1 VRAFD
6 KPKIWRLVMV
16 GQENG
21 VEFEEECM
29 FTLKGVISSVD
40 LPPIYEKPSMGTAQY
55 KFMRQSLMLTG
66 IGSPTFELAV
76 KAADEI
82 YDIFHREFPEG
93 RLERWQSEWHGAFAG
108 LAMSN
113 RYFTPKRDTPDMIHI
128 PFGTTIDPRGILEN
142 MRKEGYVHGE
152 ENEVMYYN
160 QQTNQGH
167 TKFIKANPQ
176 IFRVGDIV
184 EVQVS
189 FIVVPLKKEK
199 YKMAITLQA
208 VAMLDGSFSQVSIPS
223 LITLLNRI
231 CLTKSEI

>member
-1 VRAFD
+1 
-6 KPKIWRLVMV
+6 
-16 GQENG
+16 
-21 VEFEEECM
+21 
-29 FTLKGVISSVD
+29 
-40 LPPIYEKPSMGTAQY
+40 
-55 KFMRQSLMLTG
+55 MLTG

-93 RLERWQSEWHGAFAG
+93 RLERWQSERHGAFTG

-113 RYFTPKRDTPDMIHI
+113 RYFTPKRDAPDMIHI

-167 TKFIKANPQ
+167 TKFVKANPQ

-189 FIVVPLKKEK
+189 FIVVLLKKEK
-199 YKMAITLQA
+199 YKMAITLRA
-208 VAMLDGSFSQVSIPS
+208 VAMLDGSFSQAANKKRADSREAPV
-223 LITLLNRI
+223 LNIRPV
-231 CLTKSEI
+231 LKRRVGYEMAEQGGKKAHMEVDEAQ